1 MKNSITE
8 DQLKQIIK
16 EEVMA
21 NEGLMDFLR
30 DPTGRKA
37 RAESAR
43 LAKVAAQATNRADK
57 LEAEKQKA
65 ALDKAAEEAEK
76 KDKERADYADAANAA
91 DEDRRQREKKYYA
104 DVEKLIPGK
113 RGYIDDFL
121 RRRAHYFDMAQ
132 EFEGSY
138 SFQRGEVKPEM
149 TLDGRTLRKYV
160 FVRAPQSAEES
171 TSSRIEND
179 AAVNRGMILSQTD
192 KRIIGLMASPAYY
205 NYNNGNILII
215 DPQSNVYL
223 SYTDYREKRY
233 KGDLN
238 QNALYRSIIDDL
250 EDRGYVQSDAFPVP
264 MSPENMRDQY
274 GVKE

>member
-1 MKNSITE
+1 MKNTMTE
-8 DQLKQIIK
+8 EQLKQIIK
-16 EEVMA
+16 EEVLA
-21 NEGLMDFLR
+21 QEGLMDFLR

-37 RAESAR
+37 RAESER

-65 ALDKAAEEAEK
+65 ALDKAAEEAAKKEK
-76 KDKERADYADAANAA
+76 DRADYADASLAA
-91 DEDRRQREKKYYA
+91 DDDRRQREKKYQA
-104 DVEKLIPGK
+104 DLQRLMPGK

-121 RRRAHYFDMAQ
+121 DRRAHFFDMVQ

-138 SFQRGEVKPEM
+138 SFQEGLVKPEM

-179 AAVNRGMILSQTD
+179 AAVNRGMIDSQTD
-192 KRIIGLMASPAYY
+192 KRLPGLMGAPAYY

-215 DPQSNVYL
+215 DPQSNIYM
-223 SYTDYREKRY
+223 SYPDYREKRY
-233 KGDLN
+233 KGELN
-238 QNALYRSIIDDL
+238 QNALFRKIVEDL

-274 GVKE
+274 GVKG